1 VTHTAKGMC
10 PIPIRSRS
18 RNWDRRTSARCS
30 QHAWSTASSSAHV
43 ISGNGSTPLHF
54 LTRMTDTTSIGFR
67 KPPVKRVGLST
78 LTRSLAIAIATA
90 VMFAGLVAGAII
102 QRATATPTDLA
113 ARTETWLEQ
122 TLRVELTDRP
132 FTLMA
137 DSTCGG
143 VATDM
148 LGCEAVAFGNR
159 IEVTP
164 FVWWTLDNAER
175 TRLDPYRRGALV
187 LHELLHDNHAPTTP
201 RHLEE
206 GIVEAVALDLYPA
219 WAKWVGLRPGP
230 RDIVSTS
237 YPKELDAVRKASAL
251 ATGKPWKSRAAR
263 LWRRDLWRADAA
275 TRVAVYEAAWR

>member
-1 VTHTAKGMC
+1 MSRLIFGVTFLIALVLAG
-10 PIPIRSRS
+10 
-18 RNWDRRTSARCS
+18 SA
-30 QHAWSTASSSAHV
+30 AAA
-43 ISGNGSTPLHF
+43 P
-54 LTRMTDTTSIGFR
+54 
-67 KPPVKRVGLST
+67 
-78 LTRSLAIAIATA
+78 A
-90 VMFAGLVAGAII
+90 
-102 QRATATPTDLA
+102 DLA
-113 ARTETWLEQ
+113 ARTETWVEH
-122 TLRVELTDRP
+122 TLHTDIADRP
-132 FTLMA
+132 FTLMS

-148 LGCEAVAFGNR
+148 LGCAAVAFGDR

-175 TRLDPYRRGALV
+175 TGLDPHRQGALV
-187 LHELLHDNHAPTTP
+187 LHELLHDNHAPDTP
-201 RHLEE
+201 QALEE

-251 ATGKPWKSRAAR
+251 ATGKPWKSRDAR

-275 TRVAVYEAAWR
+275 TREQVYAAAWG